1 MTHEQAAA
9 RITHEGMN
17 TKHEIDTVPEWITET
32 VQKWQLDMGRLL
44 EERDRKIGELER
56 EVATLRAAIGGYE
69 QANAE
74 LTAAVREAR
83 AR

>member
-1 MTHEQAAA
+1 
-9 RITHEGMN
+9 MN
-17 TKHEIDTVPEWITET
+17 TKQQIDTVPEWITET

-56 EVATLRAAIGGYE
+56 EIATLRAELWRTARMYRAAIGGYE

-83 AR
+83 TR